1 MFVSDMMIVIESKIF
16 LLLVRDIRVEL
27 YTAIDKLIFTT
38 LIALKSL
45 SSNLFLTID
54 KTILVSMVVEVDL
67 ANTSINLNNFLPVV
81 RRSST
86 VIVFH

>member
-38 LIALKSL
+38 LIAHKSL